1 MAIKFNGI
9 NVERVIY
16 KYNTTERVWSSISE
30 SELPFPGYYDITVDV
45 GSDYPISDYLP
56 NPESQGIPDGI
67 IGRVV
72 SIVYGT
78 YYYIVELKTFTHST
92 TANEVKYNGTTVLKY
107 EWQIISNPG
116 SYDYTYLPT
125 PSYNYLGKV
134 ARIQTGSGTKKWV
147 STTSGSYS
155 VSAHS
160 GYNPPLS
167 SYLPSAS
174 NYSVGT
180 RARVQSYEFG
190 TAYYIVEQDISYTY
204 YRCVVV

>member
-1 MAIKFNGI
+1 MAIKFNGT

-16 KYNTTERVWSSISE
+16 KYNTTARVWASISE
-30 SELPFPGYYDITVDV
+30 SELPIPGYYDITVNV
-45 GSDYPISDYLP
+45 GSDYPTADNLP

-67 IGRVV
+67 IGQVV

-78 YYYIVELKTFTHST
+78 YYYIVETTTITETFTP
-92 TANEVKYNGTTVLKY
+92 NQVKYNGTTVLRY

-116 SYDYTYLPT
+116 AYDYTYLPT
-125 PSYNYLGKV
+125 PSYSYLGKV
-134 ARIQTGSGTKKWV
+134 ARIQTGTGEKHWV

-155 VSAHS
+155 ISVHA
-160 GYNPPLS
+160 GWNPPLS
-167 SYLPSAS
+167 SYLPAAS

-180 RARVQSYEFG
+180 RARVQSYEFPD
-190 TAYYIVEQDISYTY
+190 AYYVVEQDISYTY